1 MDDQLT
7 TDQEFTL
14 EQASDLTGRSI
25 ESLRQLARRGRIRKG
40 RQTNSGKSTV
50 ILSQEDIDRLS
61 KAKLQQGG
69 QPTGEQVG
77 QPPTAQNVQPE
88 QNPYEHL
95 VIKALNGQVDALTN
109 HLNALKTDLEK
120 AEARA
125 VSAISDATASK
136 ELAAKQAT
144 ELASL
149 KERLRLMEQRRWW
162 QRLFR

>member
-1 MDDQLT
+1 MDDQSS
-7 TDQEFTL
+7 TDQELTL

-50 ILSQEDIDRLS
+50 ILSREDIDRLS

-69 QPTGEQVG
+69 QPTG

-95 VIKALNGQVDALTN
+95 VIKALTGQVDVLTN
-109 HLNALKTDLEK
+109 HLNTLKSELEK
-120 AEARA
+120 AETA
-125 VSAISDATASK
+125 VALATSDATLSK
-136 ELAAKQAT
+136 ELAAQQAA

-149 KERLRLMEQRRWW
+149 KERLRLMEQAAQRRWW